1 MSCCGEPDDKVRNG
15 QAAQHVTP
23 FQSQPVSQQP
33 GPQPTMPQW
42 SGEKTFQPP
51 PGPSPPPPTHQ
62 GANAAWESKASPPPQ
77 GPFIPS
83 PPQGSPP
90 PGLFPHGALQ
100 PQISGSPPPG
110 TTSSIYGGFSPV
122 QSPPMARTSPDRTLN
137 MSFTARRSSPPM
149 VPQQSAFADERKLS
163 VSIDFGTTFS
173 GVAYGSSRIA
183 AGKVQQILNWPGSFE
198 TFRKIPTCLLYD
210 QNGQI
215 LAWGIE
221 AKNAGPIPGAIK
233 CEWFKLFLEPK
244 ALRDEADVD
253 PRLPALPPGKR
264 AIDLIV
270 DFLTCLWDYAK
281 QQITREI
288 GAVADLDTADVWLT
302 VPAAWDATGCQM
314 MRDAAITAGLVR
326 SAMPGDNEWRE
337 RLHIISEPEA
347 AAVHC
352 AAMTDVHKLA
362 PNQNFM
368 ICDAG
373 GGTVDLAVYKVM
385 GMLANLEIAELCARS
400 GANCGSL
407 FLDLRFR
414 ELMKTLLADHPVH
427 LDRVSLANFMENF
440 SETEKLRYMGEED
453 DDKMFHFTCFNVEDP
468 DDPAVGLINGEVT
481 IPWEPPPAGGVRPC
495 RERGLSGQLNNRG
508 SRASAFPCRGRL
520 RHGTASLQVLEL
532 IEAQTKKVDQRLDA
546 LLLVGGF
553 SASEYLFRKV
563 QEHFQARIRVIA
575 RPSDCDTATLR
586 GAAQYGLA
594 RRPLVSS
601 VVAPRSYMLKVKLP
615 AEPEDWLKRPGY
627 IRENDAGVAICENRQ
642 VAPDTREPPCPAR
655 GGAERARERK
665 QHADRSGRRPIRLQY
680 LVAKGAILRKGCVA
694 AAPSPRFSGKGED
707 GPSGLDPLAAV
718 YCIAAAQ
725 DDVLVRR
732 MSTSTPT
739 AACLL
744 TLLRSDRFGW
754 ASASASA
761 KPHQR
766 QPNCIAP
773 MCAFTR
779 P

>member
-1 MSCCGEPDDKVRNG
+1 
-15 QAAQHVTP
+15 
-23 FQSQPVSQQP
+23 
-33 GPQPTMPQW
+33 
-42 SGEKTFQPP
+42 
-51 PGPSPPPPTHQ
+51 
-62 GANAAWESKASPPPQ
+62 
-77 GPFIPS
+77 
-83 PPQGSPP
+83 
-90 PGLFPHGALQ
+90 
-100 PQISGSPPPG
+100 
-110 TTSSIYGGFSPV
+110 
-122 QSPPMARTSPDRTLN
+122 

-481 IPWEPPPAGGVRPC
+481 IPGNLLR
-495 RERGLSGQLNNRG
+495 REVFDPVVNE
-508 SRASAFPCRGRL
+508 
-520 RHGTASLQVLEL
+520 VLEL

-642 VAPDTREPPCPAR
+642 
-655 GGAERARERK
+655 
-665 QHADRSGRRPIRLQY
+665 Y
-680 LVAKGAILRKGCVA
+680 LVAKGAILRKGQRLKTMFCK
-694 AAPSPRFSGKGED
+694 FS
-707 GPSGLDPLAAV
+707 
-718 YCIAAAQ
+718 Q
-725 DDVLVRR
+725 
-732 MSTSTPT
+732 TP
-739 AACLL
+739 
-744 TLLRSDRFGW
+744 SDRMFVAVLYTSDSDKIMRYTDEGEIMELCQW
-754 ASASASA
+754 TIDLGALPSFQRHASAPTPDGFYTEFELGLELDSAEVRGVLIYQGQDWGRVVFDYRS
-761 KPHQR
+761 
-766 QPNCIAP
+766 
-773 MCAFTR
+773 
-779 P
+779 